1 VGDSS
6 TARAEA
12 VEAFAAAL
20 AELRESVGTPSFRV
34 MAGRS
39 KVISHTTLH
48 EAVKGYRLPS
58 WGTTAEF
65 VKACGADPAD
75 YRERWEAAN
84 RACSPAPVES
94 PTTNRSSRAG
104 RTPNRL
110 RVDVPL
116 DRSPEASAGS
126 HGESPDVGAPAG
138 EGARPVTSAAVGEPA
153 PPGPDAPRRR
163 GRARYLLLGAAAAGV
178 LAAGGAAW
186 ALARRDEPAP
196 VRPPGFVAADCPVQ
210 QVNPPAAS
218 PAHEGD
224 SAKFIADVTIPDCDH
239 ARRGSTVQK
248 VWRFKNA
255 GTRPW
260 VGYTLHRLDPQGRD
274 TCQTISDLTIPD
286 TRPGRLVDVKA
297 EVTLPNRPG
306 FCFVRF
312 KMMDGA
318 GKVAFPGGR
327 PVNFQL
333 IVD

>member
-6 TARAEA
+6 TTARAEA
-12 VEAFAAAL
+12 VENFAAAL
-20 AELRESVGTPSFRV
+20 AGLRESVGTPSFRV

-84 RACSPAPVES
+84 RACSPAPTES
-94 PTTNRSSRAG
+94 ATADRSSRTG

-116 DRSPEASAGS
+116 DRSP
-126 HGESPDVGAPAG
+126 
-138 EGARPVTSAAVGEPA
+138 
-153 PPGPDAPRRR
+153 GPDAPRRR
-163 GRARYLLLGAAAAGV
+163 GRARYLVLGAAAAGV
-178 LAAGGAAW
+178 LAAGGVAW
-186 ALARRDEPAP
+186 ALAHRDEPAP

-210 QVNPPAAS
+210 QANPPAAS

-274 TCQTISDLTIPD
+274 ACQTISDLTIPD
-286 TRPGRLVDVKA
+286 TPPGRLVDVKA

-312 KMMDGA
+312 KMMDGD

>member
-1 VGDSS
+1 MGDSS
-6 TARAEA
+6 TTARAEA
-12 VEAFAAAL
+12 VEGFAAAL
-20 AELRESVGTPSFRV
+20 ADLRESVGTPSFRV

-39 KVISHTTLH
+39 RVISHTTLH

-58 WGTTAEF
+58 WGTTVEF

-84 RACSPAPVES
+84 RACSSAPAVS
-94 PTTNRSSRAG
+94 AASHPTSRAARSAD

-110 RVDVPL
+110 RVDVPI
-116 DRSPEASAGS
+116 DRTPEAP
-126 HGESPDVGAPAG
+126 HEQTPDVGAPAG
-138 EGARPVTSAAVGEPA
+138 ERTPATSGSSAGDPVPS
-153 PPGPDAPRRR
+153 APRRA
-163 GRARYLLLGAAAAGV
+163 GRTRHLVMGAAAVGV
-178 LAAGGAAW
+178 LAAGGVAW
-186 ALARRDEPAP
+186 SLAGREEPAP
-196 VRPPGFVAADCPVQ
+196 VQPPGPTAADCPVRQ
-210 QVNPPAAS
+210 ANPPAAP

-224 SAKFIADVTIPDCDH
+224 SAEFIADVTIPDCDH
-239 ARRGSTVQK
+239 ARRGANVVK

-286 TRPGRLVDVKA
+286 TKPGKMVDVKT
-297 EVTLPNRPG
+297 EVTVPNRPT

-312 KMMDGA
+312 KMMDGD

>member
-1 VGDSS
+1 
-6 TARAEA
+6 
-12 VEAFAAAL
+12 
-20 AELRESVGTPSFRV
+20 
-34 MAGRS
+34 
-39 KVISHTTLH
+39 
-48 EAVKGYRLPS
+48 VKGYRLPS

-84 RACSPAPVES
+84 RACSPAPAES
-94 PTTNRSSRAG
+94 PAPDRSSRAS

-110 RVDVPL
+110 EVDVPL

-126 HGESPDVGAPAG
+126 NEA
-138 EGARPVTSAAVGEPA
+138 SAEPHEPA
-153 PPGPDAPRRR
+153 PPGPEAPRRR
-163 GRARYLLLGAAAAGV
+163 GRARHLVLGAAAAGV
-178 LAAGGAAW
+178 LAAGGVAW
-186 ALARRDEPAP
+186 ALAGRDDPAP

-210 QVNPPAAS
+210 QANPPSAP

-224 SAKFIADVTIPDCDH
+224 SATFIADVTIPDCDH
-239 ARRGSTVQK
+239 ARRGATVRK

-274 TCQTISDLTIPD
+274 TCQTISDLTVPD
-286 TRPGRLVDVKA
+286 TRPGRLVDVTA

-312 KMMDGA
+312 KMMDGD

-333 IVD
+333 VVD

>member
-6 TARAEA
+6 TTARAEA
-12 VEAFAAAL
+12 VEGFAAAL

-84 RACSPAPVES
+84 RACSPAPADS
-94 PTTNRSSRAG
+94 ATPRA
-104 RTPNRL
+104 
-110 RVDVPL
+110 D
-116 DRSPEASAGS
+116 D
-126 HGESPDVGAPAG
+126 
-138 EGARPVTSAAVGEPA
+138 GARPATSTAAREPA
-153 PPGPDAPRRR
+153 PPRPEARRQR
-163 GRARYLLLGAAAAGV
+163 GRARYLVLGAGAVGV
-178 LAAGGAAW
+178 LAAGGVAW
-186 ALARRDEPAP
+186 ALAGRDEPAP
-196 VRPPGFVAADCPVQ
+196 VQPPGFVAADCPVQ
-210 QVNPPAAS
+210 QSNPPSAP

-239 ARRGSTVQK
+239 ARRGATVRK

-260 VGYTLHRLDPQGRD
+260 VGYTLQRLDPQGRD
-274 TCQTISDLTIPD
+274 TCQTISDLTVPD
-286 TRPGRLVDVKA
+286 TRPGRLVDVTA

-312 KMMDGA
+312 KMMDGD

-333 IVD
+333 VVD